1 MQKQIT
7 QSDIEQATIEFVL
20 AKADKDAVT
29 QNFDRVKKNY
39 YAFMDKAFD
48 SGMYGDATSIEFN
61 DQLDSDTGVKDML
74 FKATRVVQTHVTW
87 DPKALKKKLP
97 DEFVSDVI
105 KRQRDLVDLQGLVN
119 YMRSL
124 GGNAKKFW
132 SFFNTAEYVD
142 TDLLDQLFDLG
153 EIEMDDVSGCY
164 SVTTKPS
171 QYRVT
176 SKEIMHDDDD
186 GHDVG

>member
-1 MQKQIT
+1 MQTQIT
-7 QSDIEQATIEFVL
+7 QADIEQATIEFAI
-20 AKADKDAVT
+20 AKADRDVVT
-29 QNFDRVKKNY
+29 KNFEQVKKAY

-87 DPKALKKKLP
+87 DPKELKKKLP

-132 SFFNTAEYVD
+132 SFFNTTEYVD
-142 TDLLDQLFDLG
+142 TDVLDQLFDLG
-153 EIEMDDVSGCY
+153 EIELDDVSGCY

-176 SKEIMHDDDD
+176 SKEIEYDDDE

>member
-1 MQKQIT
+1 
-7 QSDIEQATIEFVL
+7 
-20 AKADKDAVT
+20 
-29 QNFDRVKKNY
+29 
-39 YAFMDKAFD
+39 
-48 SGMYGDATSIEFN
+48 
-61 DQLDSDTGVKDML
+61 ML
-74 FKATRVVQTHVTW
+74 FKTTRVVPTHVSW

-132 SFFNTAEYVD
+132 SFFNTTEYVD
-142 TDLLDQLFDLG
+142 TDELDQLFDLG
-153 EIEMDDVSGCY
+153 EIEWDDVSGCY
-164 SVTTKPS
+164 SVSTKPS

-176 SKEIMHDDDD
+176 SKEIEYDDE
-186 GHDVG
+186 GRDVG

>member
-1 MQKQIT
+1 MQTQIT
-7 QSDIEQATIEFVL
+7 QAEIEQATIEFVV
-20 AKADKDAVT
+20 AKADRDAVNK
-29 QNFDRVKKNY
+29 NFEQVKKSY

-61 DQLDSDTGVKDML
+61 DQLDSDIGIKDML
-74 FKATRVVQTHVTW
+74 FKATRVVPTHITW

-132 SFFNTAEYVD
+132 SFFNTTEFVD

-153 EIEMDDVSGCY
+153 EIEFEDVSGCY
-164 SVTTKPS
+164 SVSTKPS

-176 SKEIMHDDDD
+176 SKEIEHDDE

>member
-1 MQKQIT
+1 MQTQIT
-7 QSDIEQATIEFVL
+7 QAEIEQATVEFVI
-20 AKADKDAVT
+20 AKADRDTVNK
-29 QNFDRVKKNY
+29 NFEHVKKSY

-74 FKATRVVQTHVTW
+74 FKATRVVPTHVSW
-87 DPKALKKKLP
+87 DPNKLKKKLP

-132 SFFNTAEYVD
+132 SFFNTTEFVD
-142 TDLLDQLFDLG
+142 TEQLDQLFDLG
-153 EIEMDDVSGCY
+153 EIEWDDVSGCY
-164 SVTTKPS
+164 SVSTKPS

-176 SKEIMHDDDD
+176 SKEIEHDDE

>member
-1 MQKQIT
+1 MQTQIT
-7 QSDIEQATIEFVL
+7 QAEIEQATIEFVI
-20 AKADKDAVT
+20 AKADRDVVNK
-29 QNFDRVKKNY
+29 NFEQVKKSY

-74 FKATRVVQTHVTW
+74 FKATRVVPTQISW

-132 SFFNTAEYVD
+132 SFFNTTEYVD

-153 EIEMDDVSGCY
+153 EIELEDVSGCY
-164 SVTTKPS
+164 SVSTKPS

-176 SKEIMHDDDD
+176 SKEIEHDGE